1 MFVLPINDRPSNDV
15 LWLFDE
21 GRVVL
26 DLDNDPIKDYK
37 DIPLTLSSVVEG
49 ALMEAI
55 SRLDNRIQI
64 YDFWARLLVH
74 LFRATI

>member
-1 MFVLPINDRPSNDV
+1 MFAVSENNRPSHDV
-15 LWLFDE
+15 SWLFDE

-26 DLDNDPIKDYK
+26 DLDNDPIKDFK
-37 DIPLTLSSVVEG
+37 DIPLTLSSAVEG

-74 LFRATI
+74 LLRATI